1 MNEIF
6 LSGIQPSSSSLQLG
20 NYIGAILNW
29 KTTIKNSQS
38 QTNNNDKFFWMIADL
53 HTMTSLHNPEQMK
66 KNIKNLLATYIACG
80 IEPNEN
86 IHFFLQSSVPAHCE
100 LNWILT
106 TICPLGQLQRMTQFK
121 DKKEK
126 LTADEINTGLLCYPV
141 LMAGDILLYQT
152 TTVPVGEDQ
161 KQHLEF
167 CRDIVDR
174 FNNVYSVDDVFT
186 MPNALID
193 NTTKRIMSLGDG
205 TKKMSKSTGTDNDKI
220 FLTDENDAIA
230 KKIKVAKTDSIMG
243 IFSDENRPEVS
254 NLINI
259 FSALSGKQV
268 KEIDD
273 EYRDKNTK
281 KFKDDLTEVVVNA
294 VAPIREKTNELI
306 KNTDELNKIL
316 KLGNETANEVA
327 NKTLKKVKSVVGIV
341 DKIEA

>member
-1 MNEIF
+1 MNEVF
-6 LSGIQPSSSSLQLG
+6 LSGIQPSSSSLHLG

-29 KTTIKNSQS
+29 KTTIKNSQLQADS
-38 QTNNNDKFFWMIADL
+38 NDKFFWMIADL
-53 HTMTSLHNPEQMK
+53 HTMTSLHNPEQIRQ
-66 KNIKNLLATYIACG
+66 NIKNLLATYIACG
-80 IEPNEN
+80 IQPNKN
-86 IHFFLQSSVPAHCE
+86 INFFLQSSVPAHCE

-126 LTADEINTGLLCYPV
+126 LTADEINVGLLCYPV

-174 FNNVYSVDDVFT
+174 FNHIYGVNDVFT
-186 MPNALID
+186 MPNALI
-193 NTTKRIMSLGDG
+193 NKTTKRIMSIGDG
-205 TKKMSKSTGTDNDKI
+205 TKKMSKSTGTDNDRI

-243 IFSDENRPEVS
+243 IFSDESRPEIT

-259 FSALSGKQV
+259 FSAF
-268 KEIDD
+268 
-273 EYRDKNTK
+273 N
-281 KFKDDLTEVVVNA
+281 
-294 VAPIREKTNELI
+294 
-306 KNTDELNKIL
+306 
-316 KLGNETANEVA
+316 
-327 NKTLKKVKSVVGIV
+327 
-341 DKIEA
+341 